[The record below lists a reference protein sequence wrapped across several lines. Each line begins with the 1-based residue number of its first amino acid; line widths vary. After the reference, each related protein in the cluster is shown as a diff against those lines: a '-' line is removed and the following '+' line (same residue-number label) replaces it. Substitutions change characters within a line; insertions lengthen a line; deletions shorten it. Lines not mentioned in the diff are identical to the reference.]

1 MNHVL
6 GHHQARWE
14 PLAQAFDDLFERG
27 DDLGASL
34 ALTVEGELVLDHW
47 GGWRDEARSR
57 PWDRD
62 TLTHVWSTTKT
73 MTSLCALLLADRG
86 ELDLDAPVAA
96 YWPEFGANGKSGILV
111 RHVMGHTSGVSGWE
125 QPMTLPELCDWE
137 RGTALLATQSPWWK
151 PGSASGYH
159 ALNYG
164 HLVGELIRRVT
175 GMKTGAFL
183 AKEIAGPLGAD
194 FFIGLPPEHDGR
206 VARVVPPP
214 PTLVD
219 LAGLDPASPMVRTL
233 ANPAPDATYSHR
245 EDWCRA
251 DIGAANGHGHARS
264 VAQLQ
269 SIVACE
275 GTLAGRRWLKP
286 ETVGRIFDVQARGI
300 DLVLGVPLCMG
311 MGYGLPE
318 PATLPFIPEQRICF
332 WGGWGGSL
340 VLVDVQ
346 RRLCLTY
353 MMNRMAPGV
362 VGGPNAAVLVQALYA
377 CCG

>member
-1 MNHVL
+1 MKHL
-6 GHHQARWE
+6 QGHHQPRWE
-14 PLAQAFDDLFERG
+14 ALARAFDTLLENG

-34 ALTVEGELVLDHW
+34 ALTVDGEFVLDLW
-47 GGWRDEARSR
+47 GGWCDEARSR
-57 PWDRD
+57 PWQRD

-73 MTSLCALLLADRG
+73 MTSLCALLLVDRG
-86 ELDLDAPVAA
+86 ELDPNVPVAR
-96 YWPEFGANGKSGILV
+96 YWPEFAANGKSGILV
-111 RHVMGHTSGVSGWE
+111 RDVLGHTSGVSGWE
-125 QPMTLPELCDWE
+125 LPTTMADLCDWE
-137 RGTALLATQSPWWK
+137 RSTSQLAAQSPWWQ

-175 GMKTGAFL
+175 GLKTGDFL
-183 AKEIAGPLGAD
+183 AQELAGPLGAD
-194 FFIGLPPEHDGR
+194 FYIGLPPSANAR

-214 PTLVD
+214 PALVD
-219 LAGLDPASPMVRTL
+219 LAALDPGSAMVRTL

-251 DIGAANGHGHARS
+251 DIGAANGHGNARS

-275 GTLAGRRWLKP
+275 GTLAGRRWLRP
-286 ETVGRIFDVQARGI
+286 ETVARIFDVQARGV

-311 MGYGLPE
+311 LGWGLPE

-340 VLVDVQ
+340 VLVDVE
-346 RRLCLTY
+346 RRLCLAY

-362 VGGPNAAVLVQALYA
+362 VGGPNAAALVQALYA
-377 CCG
+377 CCD

>member
-1 MNHVL
+1 MKHLL
-6 GHHQARWE
+6 GHHQPQWE
-14 PLAQAFDDLFERG
+14 PLAHAFDALFERG

-47 GGWRDEARSR
+47 GGWCDEARR
-57 PWDRD
+57 KPWDRN

-96 YWPEFGANGKSGILV
+96 YWPEFAANGKSGILV
-111 RHVMGHTSGVSGWE
+111 RDVLGHTSGVSGWE
-125 QPMTLPELCDWE
+125 QPMGMGDLCDCE
-137 RGTALLATQSPWWK
+137 RSTALLAGQSPWWT

-175 GMKTGAFL
+175 GQKTSEFL
-183 AKEIAGPLGAD
+183 KRELAGPLGAD
-194 FFIGLPPEHDGR
+194 FHIGLPPEHDGR

-214 PTLVD
+214 PAPVD
-219 LAGLDPASPMVRTL
+219 FSAIPPDSPMLRTL
-233 ANPAPDATYSHR
+233 GNPAPDAAYSHR

-251 DIGAANGHGHARS
+251 DIGAANGHGNARS

-286 ETVGRIFDVQARGI
+286 QTVDRIFEVQARGI

-340 VLVDVQ
+340 VLVDVE
-346 RRLCLTY
+346 RRLCLAY

-377 CCG
+377 CCA

>member
-1 MNHVL
+1 MKHVK
-6 GHHQARWE
+6 GTHQPGWE
-14 PLAQAFDDLFERG
+14 PLVHAFDALFVSG
-27 DDLGASL
+27 NDLGASL
-34 ALTVEGELVLDHW
+34 ALTVEGECVVDLW
-47 GGWRDEARSR
+47 GGHRDEARTL
-57 PWDRD
+57 PWERD

-86 ELDLDAPVAA
+86 ELALDAPVAR
-96 YWPEFGANGKSGILV
+96 YWPEFAANGKGEVLV
-111 RHVMGHTSGVSGWE
+111 RHLLGHTSGVSGWAE
-125 QPMTLPELCDWE
+125 PMGMGDLCDWE
-137 RGTALLATQSPWWK
+137 RSTALLATQSPWWA

-164 HLVGELIRRVT
+164 HLVGELIRRIT

-183 AKEIAGPLGAD
+183 AEELAGPLGAD
-194 FFIGLPPEHDGR
+194 FYIGLPPEADAR

-214 PTLVD
+214 PVPVD
-219 LAGLDPASPMVRTL
+219 FSAIPPDSPMLRTL
-233 ANPAPDATYSHR
+233 GNPAPDAAYSHR

-251 DIGAANGHGHARS
+251 DIGAANGHGNARS
-264 VAQLQ
+264 VARLQ
-269 SIVACE
+269 SIMACE
-275 GTLAGRRWLKP
+275 GSLAGRRWLWP
-286 ETVGRIFDVQARGI
+286 ETVGRVFDVQARGV
-300 DLVLGVPLCMG
+300 DQVLGVPLCMG
-311 MGYGLPE
+311 LGYGLPE

-346 RRLCLTY
+346 RRICLAY

-377 CCG
+377 CCD

>member
-1 MNHVL
+1 MKHIH
-6 GHHQARWE
+6 GHHQPRWDALART
-14 PLAQAFDDLFERG
+14 FDALFERG

-34 ALTVEGELVLDHW
+34 ALTIDGEFVVDLW
-47 GGWRDEARSR
+47 GGHRDEARTQ
-57 PWDRD
+57 PWERD

-73 MTSLCALLLADRG
+73 MTSLCALTLVDRG
-86 ELDLDAPVAA
+86 ELDPDAPVAR
-96 YWPEFGANGKSGILV
+96 YWPEFAANGKASVLV
-111 RHVMGHTSGVSGWE
+111 RDVLGHTSGVSGWAT
-125 QPMTLPELCDWE
+125 PVTMGNLCDWE
-137 RGTALLATQSPWWK
+137 RSTAMLAAQPPWWV

-164 HLVGELIRRVT
+164 HLVGELIRRIT
-175 GMKTGAFL
+175 GLKTGAFL
-183 AKEIAGPLGAD
+183 AQELAGPLGAD
-194 FFIGLPPEHDGR
+194 FHIGLPPEADAR

-214 PTLVD
+214 PAPFD
-219 LAGLDPASPMVRTL
+219 LAALDPASPMVRTL
-233 ANPAPDATYSHR
+233 ANPVPDAAYSHR

-251 DIGAANGHGHARS
+251 DIGAANGHGNARS

-275 GTLAGRRWLKP
+275 GTLGGRRWLKP
-286 ETVGRIFDVQARGI
+286 ETVARIFDVQARGI

-311 MGYGLPE
+311 LGYGLPE

-340 VLVDVQ
+340 VLVDVE
-346 RRLCLTY
+346 RRMCLSY

-362 VGGPNAAVLVQALYA
+362 VGGPNAAALVQALYA

>member
-1 MNHVL
+1 MKHL
-6 GHHQARWE
+6 QGHHQPRWE
-14 PLAQAFDDLFERG
+14 TLARTFDALFENG

-34 ALTVEGELVLDHW
+34 ALTVDGETIVDLW
-47 GGWRDEARSR
+47 GGWRDEARTQ
-57 PWDRD
+57 PWQRD

-73 MTSLCALLLADRG
+73 MTSLCALTLIDRG
-86 ELDLDAPVAA
+86 ELDPEAPVAR
-96 YWPEFGANGKSGILV
+96 YWPEFAANGKSSILV
-111 RHVMGHTSGVSGWE
+111 RDVLGHTSGVSGWA
-125 QPMTLPELCDWE
+125 LPVTMGDLCDWE
-137 RGTALLATQSPWWK
+137 RSTELLAAQAPWWV

-175 GMKTGAFL
+175 GQKTGAFL
-183 AKEIAGPLGAD
+183 ARELAGPLGAD
-194 FFIGLPPEHDGR
+194 FHIGLPPEADAR

-214 PTLVD
+214 PAPFD
-219 LAGLDPASPMVRTL
+219 LAALDPASPMVRTL
-233 ANPAPDATYSHR
+233 ANPVPDAAYSHR

-251 DIGAANGHGHARS
+251 DIGAANGHGNARS

-269 SIVACE
+269 SIVACN
-275 GTLAGRRWLKP
+275 GTLGGRRWLKP
-286 ETVGRIFDVQARGI
+286 ETVARIFEVQARGV

-311 MGYGLPE
+311 LGYGLPE

-340 VLVDVQ
+340 VLVDVE
-346 RRLCLTY
+346 RRLCLAY

-362 VGGPNAAVLVQALYA
+362 VGGPNAAALVQALYA
-377 CCG
+377 CA

>member
-1 MNHVL
+1 MKHL
-6 GHHQARWE
+6 HGHHQPRWE
-14 PLAQAFDDLFERG
+14 ALARTFDTLFENG
-27 DDLGASL
+27 EDLGASL
-34 ALTVEGELVLDHW
+34 ALTVDGELVLDHW
-47 GGWRDEARSR
+47 GGWRDEARSQ
-57 PWDRD
+57 PWERD

-86 ELDLDAPVAA
+86 ELDVDAPVAR
-96 YWPEFGANGKSGILV
+96 YWPEFAANGKGGILV
-111 RHVMGHTSGVSGWE
+111 RDVLGHTSGVSGWE
-125 QPMTLPELCDWE
+125 QPMSLADLCDWE
-137 RGTALLATQSPWWK
+137 RSTGLLAAQAPWWT
-151 PGSASGYH
+151 PGQASGYH

-164 HLVGELIRRVT
+164 HLVGELIRRIT
-175 GMKTGAFL
+175 GLKTGAFL
-183 AKEIAGPLGAD
+183 AQELAGPLGAD
-194 FFIGLPPEHDGR
+194 FHIGLPPEHDSR

-214 PTLVD
+214 PTLID
-219 LAGLDPASPMVRTL
+219 MAGLDPASPMVRTL
-233 ANPAPDATYSHR
+233 ANPAPDAAYSHR

-251 DIGAANGHGHARS
+251 DIGAANGHGNARS

-275 GTLAGRRWLKP
+275 GTLGGKRWLRPK
-286 ETVGRIFDVQARGI
+286 TVARIFEVQARGI

-311 MGYGLPE
+311 IGYGLPE

-340 VLVDVQ
+340 VLVDVE
-346 RRLCLTY
+346 RRLCLAY

-377 CCG
+377 CCA

>member
-1 MNHVL
+1 MKHLL
-6 GHHQARWE
+6 GHHQPRWE
-14 PLAQAFDDLFERG
+14 PLAHAFDALFERG

-34 ALTVEGELVLDHW
+34 ALTVEGETVLDHW
-47 GGWRDEARSR
+47 GGWCDEARSR
-57 PWDRD
+57 PWDRN

-96 YWPEFGANGKSGILV
+96 YWPQFAANGKSGILV
-111 RHVMGHTSGVSGWE
+111 RDVLGHTSGVSGWE
-125 QPMTLPELCDWE
+125 QPMGMGDLCDWE
-137 RGTALLATQSPWWK
+137 RSTALLAAQSPWWT

-194 FFIGLPPEHDGR
+194 FHIGLPPEHDAR

-214 PTLVD
+214 PTPVD
-219 LAGLDPASPMVRTL
+219 FSAIPPDSPMLRTL
-233 ANPAPDATYSHR
+233 GNPAPDAAYSHR

-251 DIGAANGHGHARS
+251 DIGAANGHGNARS

-286 ETVGRIFDVQARGI
+286 QTVDRIFDVQARGI
-300 DLVLGVPLCMG
+300 DVVLGVPLCMG

-340 VLVDVQ
+340 VLVDVE
-346 RRLCLTY
+346 RRLCLAY

-377 CCG
+377 CCS